1 MRRHSCTGCRRRPS
15 TGVGLLLGR
24 EAFASDFER
33 PAPPSGRPSH
43 CSELMGAN
51 APWSEVLASGHRD
64 CLTVTLTVACRLQI
78 MESLQ
83 GNACRRLLDRR
94 HPTNKPSNGIQKRP
108 ETLAIATVP
117 AFFLSDVVRRG
128 MHCDRCCASLARRGG
143 SRRNDWMARATDRC
157 STAIFALLIPGVQ
170 GCLAGVSGIA
180 GKALRR
186 MKLCGMFSYRIDL
199 LAGIHRVDVGG
210 GQSLGR
216 FAHSGGS
223 WRVDV
228 QSPYSLSDDRVAR
241 VRAG

>member
-1 MRRHSCTGCRRRPS
+1 
-15 TGVGLLLGR
+15 
-24 EAFASDFER
+24 
-33 PAPPSGRPSH
+33 
-43 CSELMGAN
+43 MGA
-51 APWSEVLASGHRD
+51 LGASLGAFR
-64 CLTVTLTVACRLQI
+64 CLKLKRSLWDKACCELF
-78 MESLQ
+78 
-83 GNACRRLLDRR
+83 DRR
-94 HPTNKPSNGIQKRP
+94 HPTNKPSNGIQQRP
-108 ETLAIATVP
+108 VSPDKSRLP